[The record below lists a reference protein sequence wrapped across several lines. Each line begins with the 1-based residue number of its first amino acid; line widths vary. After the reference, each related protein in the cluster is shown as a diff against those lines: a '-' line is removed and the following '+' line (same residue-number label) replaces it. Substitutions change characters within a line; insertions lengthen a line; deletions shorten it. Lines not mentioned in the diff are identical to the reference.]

1 LDTDKSGELSR
12 EEFEA
17 LNDIMGFGQ
26 KKKLS
31 MNDLFTL
38 LDEQKEGII
47 TSDAILGNGPEVSR

>member
-1 LDTDKSGELSR
+1 
-12 EEFEA
+12 
-17 LNDIMGFGQ
+17 MGFGQ

-47 TSDAILGNGPEVSR
+47 TSDAILGNGPEVSRK